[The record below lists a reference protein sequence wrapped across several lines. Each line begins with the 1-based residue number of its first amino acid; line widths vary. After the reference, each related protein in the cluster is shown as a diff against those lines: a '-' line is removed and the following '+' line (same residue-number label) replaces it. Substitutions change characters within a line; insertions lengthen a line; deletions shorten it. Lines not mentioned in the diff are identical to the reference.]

1 MFLEINK
8 TPDISASVLWETL
21 KSYIRGQIISYVSH
35 EKKQK
40 KDKLIELTNRIAQLD
55 CLYAAS
61 PTPDV
66 YRERLYLQSQ
76 FNMLTAD
83 HTAELIQKSR
93 SNYYE
98 QGDKAGRLLAHQL
111 HQSNSS
117 HRIVQILTSSDTT
130 IDPERINN
138 EFKNYYSLLY
148 TSESSAST
156 QDLTHLVLY
165 PVIN

>member
-21 KSYIRGQIISYVSH
+21 KAYIRGQIISYVSH

-66 YRERLYLQSQ
+66 YRERL
-76 FNMLTAD
+76 F
-83 HTAELIQKSR
+83 
-93 SNYYE
+93 NYYE
-98 QGDKAGRLLAHQL
+98 QGDKAGR
-111 HQSNSS
+111 SS
-117 HRIVQILTSSDTT
+117 KFV
-130 IDPERINN
+130 
-138 EFKNYYSLLY
+138 
-148 TSESSAST
+148 
-156 QDLTHLVLY
+156 HLW
-165 PVIN
+165 IQQ